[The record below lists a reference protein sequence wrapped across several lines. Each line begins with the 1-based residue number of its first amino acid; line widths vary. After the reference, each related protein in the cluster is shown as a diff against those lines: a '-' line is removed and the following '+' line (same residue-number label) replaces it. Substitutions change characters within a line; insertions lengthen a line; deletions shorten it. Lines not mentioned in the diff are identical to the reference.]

1 MEEEIF
7 KADFCSLLWNEK
19 LQYVREDW
27 RVVNCS
33 FDDFKSLNFFLQ
45 EFCIKKKVKNLI
57 IDTFAAISLL
67 PESHHEWLENEFNE
81 TFMERTRIEN
91 IITILPESLVTTIS
105 VNKFYDNIKTTSKR
119 ARILKM
125 KSLDDVLKYLE
136 QHYTT
141 K

>member
-45 EFCIKKKVKNLI
+45 EFCIKKQVKNLI

-81 TFMERTRIEN
+81 TFMGRTRIEN
-91 IITILPESLVTTIS
+91 IITIQPESLVTTIS